1 MVIYVLNAR
10 LECLTNFTIF
20 RFRWF
25 NNWFP
30 YFWINWLGYGLTL
43 GYLLFISIF
52 FWIFPFCSFRPQKV
66 HEKRRKA
73 RKTRPHWAN
82 GQENLKISTHQAGEF
97 RFTPAPPIHFR
108 SCRTFHTLSRHFRS
122 LSPRSLWAPP
132 PFMSCRVTFTMSASN
147 WDTNSP
153 RLKRASRRETRQL
166 ICFCIV
172 FSPGNSCGPQKRSF
186 DLAFCRVGLF
196 RQSYVSHSPTIPSA
210 GHLGYAGL
218 VYTYFLIHL
227 A

>member
-43 GYLLFISIF
+43 GFLLFISIF
-52 FWIFPFCSFRPQKV
+52 LDFSVLQFSAAESAWKAKES
-66 HEKRRKA
+66 EKNTSA
-73 RKTRPHWAN
+73 LGEWP
-82 GQENLKISTHQAGEF
+82 GEPENQYPPSGRIS
-97 RFTPAPPIHFR
+97 IHPR
-108 SCRTFHTLSRHFRS
+108 SADTLSLLPHFSHALAALS
-122 LSPRSLWAPP
+122 LALAALSLWAPP

-153 RLKRASRRETRQL
+153 RLKRASGRETRQL

-210 GHLGYAGL
+210 GHLGYTEL
-218 VYTYFLIHL
+218 VYTNFVIHL